1 MYVKLDIYS
10 IARVISNDNLYYFV
24 CWYLLVVDHSY
35 GGNFW
40 IEISTVKN
48 KGRKTDLKIP
58 ALWLVNIQ
66 LKKNKEIA
74 VCFYSSYGCSIL
86 FKWRKSSILI
96 TISWKNPFI
105 LTAQFFDFFA
115 CFLRHQIPK
124 NELFMKKMQPL
135 VLSFNYLI

>member
-1 MYVKLDIYS
+1 MNGQKIKSNGENLDIYS

-40 IEISTVKN
+40 IEISAVKN
-48 KGRKTDLKIP
+48 KGHKTDLKIP

-74 VCFYSSYGCSIL
+74 VCFYSSDSCSIL
-86 FKWRKSSILI
+86 VSTSYQKLRI
-96 TISWKNPFI
+96 TLPWCVQYSNKGPSLNDVRSFSRI
-105 LTAQFFDFFA
+105 FD
-115 CFLRHQIPK
+115 PPS
-124 NELFMKKMQPL
+124 PL
-135 VLSFNYLI
+135 VRLL

>member
-1 MYVKLDIYS
+1 MWINDKNLHLNVDIYS

-40 IEISTVKN
+40 IEISAVKN

-74 VCFYSSYGCSIL
+74 VCFYSSDSCSIL
-86 FKWRKSSILI
+86 SCTGKCFI
-96 TISWKNPFI
+96 TPEKY
-105 LTAQFFDFFA
+105 
-115 CFLRHQIPK
+115 HQIH
-124 NELFMKKMQPL
+124 LFL
-135 VLSFNYLI
+135 FI